1 MSYIIS
7 ELLGGLYSGS
17 LAILTDAAHLLTDM
31 SSFIISLVAIH
42 LSERPPTKKLTY
54 GWHRAEVLG
63 ALISV
68 EAIWILTRAFISQI
82 LQPFGKIQIS
92 KRNLRNFCLTLAKLT
107 RALLY
112 ILARALSIL
121 HKGFREFHRHFK
133 L

>member
-1 MSYIIS
+1 M
-7 ELLGGLYSGS
+7 GGLYSGS

-68 EAIWILTRAFISQI
+68 EAIWILPGLLSKIYDYFDINTEKTFSIIS
-82 LQPFGKIQIS
+82 
-92 KRNLRNFCLTLAKLT
+92 LAKT
-107 RALLY
+107 RV
-112 ILARALSIL
+112 
-121 HKGFREFHRHFK
+121 
-133 L
+133 

>member
-1 MSYIIS
+1 MKFYCQIL

-68 EAIWILTRAFISQI
+68 EAIWILQGLLSKIYDYFDNNT
-82 LQPFGKIQIS
+82 GK
-92 KRNLRNFCLTLAKLT
+92 NFFNYKPKYLVQ
-107 RALLY
+107 
-112 ILARALSIL
+112 
-121 HKGFREFHRHFK
+121 
-133 L
+133 

>member
-1 MSYIIS
+1 MKFDWKIL

-68 EAIWILTRAFISQI
+68 EAIWILPGLLS
-82 LQPFGKIQIS
+82 KI
-92 KRNLRNFCLTLAKLT
+92 
-107 RALLY
+107 
-112 ILARALSIL
+112 
-121 HKGFREFHRHFK
+121 
-133 L
+133 